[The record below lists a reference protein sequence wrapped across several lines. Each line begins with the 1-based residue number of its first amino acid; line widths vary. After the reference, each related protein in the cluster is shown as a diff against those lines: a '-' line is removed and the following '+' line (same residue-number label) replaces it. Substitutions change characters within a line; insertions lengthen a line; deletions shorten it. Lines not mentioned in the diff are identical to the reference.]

1 MHIAFLTTEYPILG
15 MKCGGIGIFI
25 KHLSHLIVK
34 SETGVKVSVVYWGNK
49 FTETVWDDGISVIPI
64 NQPHKSPFSSFIN
77 RRYLNKKLNLLVAK
91 IGIDLV
97 ESIDWEGPLAFCSLS
112 VPVVTRLH
120 GSNVYFDHLSGNK
133 TPWNVRLMEYN
144 ALRNSDAYIGVS
156 RQALD
161 LTDKLFS
168 LSSNKR
174 KCVIYN
180 PVDIN
185 MPPLSVTV
193 FTPVYNR
200 KNLIGNLYQSLLSQ
214 TYKNFEWI
222 IVDDGSTDD
231 IDEII
236 KSYQNEDRILIRFIK
251 QENGGKHRAINN
263 GVLHAKGELFYIV
276 DSDDYLTK
284 DSIERIVFHY
294 QYIKN
299 NDKFAGV
306 CGMKCFPDGSRIGK
320 EVTWKILKDSWINY
334 WIIKNIKGDVAFVF
348 KTSVLRNYLFDD
360 IPGEKFCAE
369 SLVLNRIGKNYLMLF
384 FNEKIYIAEYLS
396 DGLSVSSI
404 KNRMNSPN
412 YAMRI
417 YSEMASLDI
426 PYLKK
431 IKAHINYWRFAP
443 CSKLKMKNKIKQIGI
458 SSYIIFMPIGYL
470 FHMKDKKNNYIDIR
484 HVGSK
489 R

>member
-174 KCVIYN
+174 IMC
-180 PVDIN
+180 
-185 MPPLSVTV
+185 
-193 FTPVYNR
+193 
-200 KNLIGNLYQSLLSQ
+200 
-214 TYKNFEWI
+214 
-222 IVDDGSTDD
+222 
-231 IDEII
+231 
-236 KSYQNEDRILIRFIK
+236 
-251 QENGGKHRAINN
+251 
-263 GVLHAKGELFYIV
+263 
-276 DSDDYLTK
+276 
-284 DSIERIVFHY
+284 
-294 QYIKN
+294 
-299 NDKFAGV
+299 
-306 CGMKCFPDGSRIGK
+306 
-320 EVTWKILKDSWINY
+320 
-334 WIIKNIKGDVAFVF
+334 NI
-348 KTSVLRNYLFDD
+348 
-360 IPGEKFCAE
+360 
-369 SLVLNRIGKNYLMLF
+369 
-384 FNEKIYIAEYLS
+384 
-396 DGLSVSSI
+396 
-404 KNRMNSPN
+404 
-412 YAMRI
+412 
-417 YSEMASLDI
+417 
-426 PYLKK
+426 
-431 IKAHINYWRFAP
+431 
-443 CSKLKMKNKIKQIGI
+443 
-458 SSYIIFMPIGYL
+458 
-470 FHMKDKKNNYIDIR
+470 
-484 HVGSK
+484 
-489 R
+489 